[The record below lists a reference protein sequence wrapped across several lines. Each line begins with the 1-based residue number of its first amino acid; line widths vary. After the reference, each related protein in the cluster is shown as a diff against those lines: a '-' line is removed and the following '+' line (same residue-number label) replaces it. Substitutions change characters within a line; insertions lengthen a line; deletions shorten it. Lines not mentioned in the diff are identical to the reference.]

1 MKWYY
6 AKGGSQQGP
15 VSTEDLQ
22 AKVSAGELAASDLV
36 WRDGMKDW
44 LPVTQVGD
52 FANYLPGAASP
63 GAAARQAPASG
74 DSPVAE
80 TPYQAPAAPAAPVG
94 AAPVGSG
101 KATASLVLGIVA
113 VVFGLCGCY
122 GIMVS
127 LPCGIIAIV
136 LGNGVKKEIEMNP
149 ALQIDESKAKTGVLL
164 GWIGLGLGVVF
175 TIAIFGLGFGSAMLE
190 EM

>member
-22 AKVSAGELAASDLV
+22 AKISSGELAPSDLI

-44 LPVTQVGD
+44 LPVSQVGD
-52 FANYLPGAASP
+52 FGSHVPSAEASQPAAGGASP
-63 GAAARQAPASG
+63 T
-74 DSPVAE
+74 AE
-80 TPYQAPAAPAAPVG
+80 SPYQAPVSPTAAPGA

-101 KATASLVLGIVA
+101 KATAALVLGILA

-122 GIMVS
+122 GIMIS

-136 LGNGVKKEIEMNP
+136 MGNGARKDIAMNP
-149 ALQIDESKAKTGVLL
+149 ALQSEEGKAKTGVLL
-164 GWIGLGLGVVF
+164 GWIGLGLGIVF
-175 TIAIFGLGFGSAMLE
+175 TIAIFALGFGSAMME
-190 EM
+190 GGM